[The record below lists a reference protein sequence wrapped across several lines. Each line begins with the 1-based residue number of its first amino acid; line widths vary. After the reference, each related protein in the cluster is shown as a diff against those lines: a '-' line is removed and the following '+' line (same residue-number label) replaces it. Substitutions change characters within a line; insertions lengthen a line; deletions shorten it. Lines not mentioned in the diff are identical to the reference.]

1 MISRLRSE
9 RGFTLIEMLIVIAVI
24 AILAGIVI
32 TGVSGI
38 QASARDTKRMGELRG
53 VQTTLEGYFAKCG
66 HYPNGQVC
74 GTLGTGAAEIT
85 PWSTLQATL
94 GGRIPQDPLPSL
106 RTYEY
111 GYTSGGLGYILKAT
125 LENDNASLKD
135 PLEIEISGISTIDC
149 VDTATTNFFFCI
161 TSD

>member
-38 QASARDTKRMGELRG
+38 QASARDTKRIGELRG
-53 VQTTLEGYFAKCG
+53 VQTNLEGYFAKCG
-66 HYPNGQVC
+66 HYPNGQTC
-74 GTLGTGAAEIT
+74 GTVGSGAAEIT
-85 PWSTLQATL
+85 PWSTLQTTL
-94 GGRIPQDPLPSL
+94 GGRIAQDPLPSK
-106 RTYEY
+106 TYEY

-135 PLEIEISGISTIDC
+135 PLEIETSGISTVDC
-149 VDTATTNFFFCI
+149 TDTATNFFFCI